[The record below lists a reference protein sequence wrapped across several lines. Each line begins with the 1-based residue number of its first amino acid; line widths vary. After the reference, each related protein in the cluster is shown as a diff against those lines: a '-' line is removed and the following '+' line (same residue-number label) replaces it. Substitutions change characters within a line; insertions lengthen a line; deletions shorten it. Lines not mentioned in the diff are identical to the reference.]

1 MSKLFDRLV
10 HFDWLIFSI
19 TVTLSLLGILTIY
32 SATRMPEYEKT
43 VTYAT
48 NVDELNNPNPYLS
61 YQQTKEQNSN
71 QETNAYLKAKV
82 TIRLDLYQ
90 KQIIWFFCG
99 IVVFF
104 GILFI
109 DYQWFKRFSY
119 GLYIFSLLL
128 LILVL
133 FIGKKTMGA
142 SRWINLGAISF
153 QPTDFFKL
161 TFLFALSAYFVDLKG
176 SKIVETSKSFGGESN
191 GFGGES
197 NSSGLT
203 ARTILKSFFLFVFL
217 PVLLIFKQPD
227 LGSAAIIFI
236 TFLFMVLL
244 YGAESRVIKMAIIIG
259 LISLPFLWPLF
270 WENLKDY
277 QKNRI
282 QAFLSEEVDPAGIGY
297 HIKQSKIAIGSG
309 GFSGKGYLKGT
320 QGPLRFLPERHTD
333 FIFASFTEEW
343 GFLGGLIVISLYILY
358 LLRGFETTAKA
369 RDDFGR
375 YLAFGITILTGIY
388 IFINL
393 GMAMGLAPVVG
404 VPLPFMS
411 YGGSALVSNFAM
423 AGILANI
430 RMRRFEIFY

>member
-1 MSKLFDRLV
+1 MSKVFDRLI

-19 TVTLSLLGILTIY
+19 SIIISLLGILTIY
-32 SATRMPEYEKT
+32 SATRIPVYEGNIGYHGSEIITVSKDEEATT
-43 VTYAT
+43 VTFAT
-48 NVDELNNPNPYLS
+48 DALRNFRPDFYE
-61 YQQTKEQNSN
+61 
-71 QETNAYLKAKV
+71 
-82 TIRLDLYQ
+82 R
-90 KQIIWFFCG
+90 QIIWLLAG
-99 IVVFF
+99 IVIFI

-109 DYQWFKRFSY
+109 DYQWLKRFAY
-119 GLYIFSLLL
+119 ILYCSSVVL
-128 LILVL
+128 LIVVL

-142 SRWINLGAISF
+142 SRWINLGFFSF
-153 QPTDFFKL
+153 QPTDLFKI
-161 TFLFALSAYFVDLKG
+161 TFLIMMAAYLDDIK
-176 SKIVETSKSFGGESN
+176 TR
-191 GFGGES
+191 
-197 NSSGLT
+197 LT
-203 ARTILKSFFLFVFL
+203 APVTFKIFLFFVLL

-236 TFLFMVLL
+236 TFLCIILF
-244 YGAESRVIKMAIIIG
+244 YGAESRFIKMAIIIG
-259 LISLPFLWPLF
+259 LISLPFLWPVF

-309 GFSGKGYLKGT
+309 GIIGKGYLKGT

-333 FIFASFTEEW
+333 FIFAAFTEEW
-343 GFLGGLIVISLYILY
+343 GFLGAIIVLTLYVIY
-358 LLRGFETTAKA
+358 LLRGFDIAGRS
-369 RDDFGR
+369 RDEFGR
-375 YLAFGITILTGIY
+375 YLAFGITALTGIY
-388 IFINL
+388 VFVNL
-393 GMAMGLAPVVG
+393 GMAVGLTPVVG

>member
-43 VTYAT
+43 VTYAM

-61 YQQTKEQNSN
+61 QQTKEQNSN

-133 FIGKKTMGA
+133 FIGKNTMGA

-161 TFLFALSAYFVDLKG
+161 TFLFTLSAYFVDLKG
-176 SKIVETSKSFGGESN
+176 SKIVETS
-191 GFGGES
+191 GGES